1 MTGVLV
7 AQITDPHVRRKG
19 DLLHHMIHTGREL
32 RRCVAALNARFP
44 RPTFVVATGDLVDRG
59 KKKEYRRL
67 RAILAELEMP
77 VYLLAGNHD
86 DPDGLRDAFGDHA
99 YLPRTGPLC
108 YAVETRPMRL
118 VALDSTRGRKPGGE
132 LNEQR
137 LVGSTRRCTKRGTSP
152 HSLPCITR
160 RSMSASY
167 RSMRSRCAVA
177 SRSKRSSGSIRRS
190 CGSSAATSISRPSGA
205 SAARSLRR
213 RRARRSSSS
222 SRRFAAERIA
232 CAWSGLLTRYT
243 TGPARRS
250 SPRSSAPPRHPTA
263 CTPSPSRV
271 LRPGTRG
278 RERGHQGFQR
288 ILGTHRVERVVERR
302 EIRRV
307 VAQSVQQ
314 TTRPAVPA
322 RAAR

>member
-137 LVGSTRRCTKRGTSP
+137 LAWLDATLHEARDVPTLVAMHHPPFDVGVVPLDAKPLRGRESFETIVRQHP
-152 HSLPCITR
+152 QVVRI
-160 RSMSASY
+160 
-167 RSMRSRCAVA
+167 
-177 SRSKRSSGSIRRS
+177 I
-190 CGSSAATSISRPSGA
+190 CGH
-205 SAARSLRR
+205 LHL
-213 RRARRSSSS
+213 
-222 SRRFAAERIA
+222 AAERRFGGTIA
-232 CAWSGLLTRYT
+232 ST
-243 TGPARRS
+243 
-250 SPRSSAPPRHPTA
+250 APST
-263 CTPSPSRV
+263 SQQ
-271 LRPGTRG
+271 L
-278 RERGHQGFQR
+278 
-288 ILGTHRVERVVERR
+288 VVE
-302 EIRRV
+302 
-307 VAQSVQQ
+307 
-314 TTRPAVPA
+314 AVRSGTYSLRLE
-322 RAAR
+322 RAAYALHHWTGTALVTTIERTPQAPHRLHAVS